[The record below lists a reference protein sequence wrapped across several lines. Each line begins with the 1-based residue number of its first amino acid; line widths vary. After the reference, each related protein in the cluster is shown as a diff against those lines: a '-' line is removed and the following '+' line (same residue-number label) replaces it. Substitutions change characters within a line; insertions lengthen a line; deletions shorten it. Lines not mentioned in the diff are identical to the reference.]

1 MNKVIDFFVVGI
13 KDFFRASF
21 VGIFT
26 IYIIGLFIIFIHE
39 LFWLLGYF
47 GFTDFAATIIDVP
60 FGILTTIL
68 TKSTGLEIDGPFS
81 AIGATI
87 ICAMPTLIMYIFI
100 LLFYILIL
108 IPYILIGLTGVEIDD
123 DPFLAIGATII
134 FAIPA
139 LTLIIFIFILIIFA
153 KITMKFLDNFKNK
166 TYSKIF
172 YFIVFLFFNCIYLF
186 IFLGFKKISISHS
199 KFFELSNE
207 NLLFLVLAFCLGL
220 ISTYLTKIKFFK
232 GENMSNTYK
241 MQPKD

>member
-1 MNKVIDFFVVGI
+1 MNRVIDFFVVGI

-26 IYIIGLFIIFIHE
+26 IFIIGLFIIFIQE

-47 GFTDFAATIIDVP
+47 GFTDFAVATIDVP
-60 FGILTTIL
+60 FYILADIL
-68 TKSTGLEIDGPFS
+68 TKSTGL
-81 AIGATI
+81 
-87 ICAMPTLIMYIFI
+87 
-100 LLFYILIL
+100 
-108 IPYILIGLTGVEIDD
+108 EIDD

-134 FAIPA
+134 FAMP
-139 LTLIIFIFILIIFA
+139 TLIMYIFIFLFILLELTIGLEIDDPFTGLGVGIILAIPTLIVFIFILIIFA

-166 TYSKIF
+166 TYSKSF

-186 IFLGFKKISISHS
+186 IFLGFSHS
-199 KFFELSNE
+199 KFSELSNE

-232 GENMSNTYK
+232 GEKYV
-241 MQPKD
+241 

>member
-1 MNKVIDFFVVGI
+1 MNRIIDFFVVGI

-47 GFTDFAATIIDVP
+47 GFIDSSVSAIDMPFYILMNIIALP
-60 FGILTTIL
+60 YTLPQL
-68 TKSTGLEIDGPFS
+68 TGLENPSGYVAVIF
-81 AIGATI
+81 
-87 ICAMPTLIMYIFI
+87 LI
-100 LLFYILIL
+100 
-108 IPYILIGLTGVEIDD
+108 
-123 DPFLAIGATII
+123 
-134 FAIPA
+134 IPA
-139 LTLIIFIFILIIFA
+139 LTFTIYIFFLIILLIIFA

-166 TYSKIF
+166 TYSKSF

-186 IFLGFKKISISHS
+186 IFLGFSHS
-199 KFFELSNE
+199 KFSELSNE
-207 NLLFLVLAFCLGL
+207 SLLFLVLAFCLGL

-241 MQPKD
+241 MQPED